1 MREIV
6 NTVVNTQSFLMYQLS
21 HTHEKGQIIMYAQS
35 KNFTTRVVLGHSYGG
50 RAKTVT
56 EIIKMYA
63 NDIDLDINAGIIM
76 YS

>member
-1 MREIV
+1 MKPSLHM
-6 NTVVNTQSFLMYQLS
+6 Q
-21 HTHEKGQIIMYAQS
+21 EKSQIIIYMYVQS
-35 KNFTTRVVLGHSYGG
+35 TNFTTRVVLGHSYGG

>member
-1 MREIV
+1 
-6 NTVVNTQSFLMYQLS
+6 MYQPLHMHKKS
-21 HTHEKGQIIMYAQS
+21 EIFMCAQS
-35 KNFTTRVVLGHSYGG
+35 ETFTTRVVLGHSYGG

>member
-1 MREIV
+1 M
-6 NTVVNTQSFLMYQLS
+6 NQFL
-21 HTHEKGQIIMYAQS
+21 HTKEKGQVIFFVQS
-35 KNFTTRVVLGHSYGG
+35 ENFTTRVVLGHSYGG

>member
-1 MREIV
+1 MP
-6 NTVVNTQSFLMYQLS
+6 LHM
-21 HTHEKGQIIMYAQS
+21 HEKGQIIMYAQS
-35 KNFTTRVVLGHSYGG
+35 ENLTTRVVLGHSYGG

>member
-1 MREIV
+1 M
-6 NTVVNTQSFLMYQLS
+6 
-21 HTHEKGQIIMYAQS
+21 HEKGQIIMYAQS
-35 KNFTTRVVLGHSYGG
+35 ENLTTRVVLGHSYGG

>member
-1 MREIV
+1 M
-6 NTVVNTQSFLMYQLS
+6 NQSLHMQ
-21 HTHEKGQIIMYAQS
+21 EKGQIIMYVQS

>member
-1 MREIV
+1 M
-6 NTVVNTQSFLMYQLS
+6 Q
-21 HTHEKGQIIMYAQS
+21 EKVQIIMYVQS

>member
-1 MREIV
+1 M
-6 NTVVNTQSFLMYQLS
+6 Q
-21 HTHEKGQIIMYAQS
+21 EKGQVITYVQS
-35 KNFTTRVVLGHSYGG
+35 ENFTTRVILGHSYGG